1 MKCEYADCRTENH
14 KNHIVKYGFYDGS
27 QRYKCLNCNRYF
39 IKQEELKVPKVLK
52 VRKRKSL
59 TDDEKHIIDRLVDEN
74 ISYRAIARVLN
85 RALSTIQNYV
95 YSKKN
100 KMKS

>member
-1 MKCEYADCRTENH
+1 MMVHC
-14 KNHIVKYGFYDGS
+14 V

-85 RALSTIQNYV
+85 RHYVFKHHSTTLTMCATHIQ
-95 YSKKN
+95 KKTR
-100 KMKS
+100 

>member
-1 MKCEYADCRTENH
+1 MRCEYADCKTENH

-39 IKQEELKVPKVLK
+39 IKQED
-52 VRKRKSL
+52 RKKKSL

-74 ISYRAIARVLN
+74 ISYRAIARCLN

-100 KMKS
+100 EMKF